1 MRAHVVETAY
11 KERMGVQLYLLDRR
25 KTPLVIAGS
34 RHLIG
39 TLRRSWKLTEINDE
53 RAAEISAVEESLKGS
68 DLPAAAMVAEVVEL
82 PLFDAPESLAAA
94 HTVIGWEPNRYS
106 VTDVA
111 WDFLPILG
119 FAVRPR
125 GTDEFVLH
133 EEHGGGLVPM
143 VAARAAEKSILD
155 GAGRL
160 LPHGQPLVTKC
171 FAVKALT
178 ESYVMANCEL
188 ADGRTADLVT
198 ELRAGGL
205 PPTSWY
211 EGKLP
216 SETKVFSCG
225 GEPVQP

>member
-1 MRAHVVETAY
+1 M
-11 KERMGVQLYLLDRR
+11 
-25 KTPLVIAGS
+25 VIAGS

-53 RAAEISAVEESLKGS
+53 RAAEISTVEESLKGS
-68 DLPAAAMVAEVVEL
+68 DLPAAVMVAEVVEL
-82 PLFDAPESLAAA
+82 PLFDAPGSRTAA

-106 VTDVA
+106 VTDMA
-111 WDFLPILG
+111 WDFLPVLG
-119 FAVRPR
+119 FALRPH

-133 EEHGGGLVPM
+133 EEREGGLVPM
-143 VAARAAEKSILD
+143 AAARAVEKSILD

-160 LPHGQPLVTKC
+160 LQHGQPLVTKC
-171 FAVKALT
+171 LAVKALT
-178 ESYVMANCEL
+178 ESCAMANCEL
-188 ADGRTADLVT
+188 ADGRTVDLVT

-211 EGKLP
+211 AGKLP

-225 GEPVQP
+225 CEPVQP